1 MVRNLTTI
9 LRHTI
14 FLIPVFF
21 FALLP
26 LLHSNAAHLCD
37 PGLPPDEYTT
47 CINTPHSTGGSGG
60 GGTGGSGGG
69 GTGGSGGCAPGQLC
83 NPLQS
88 TTIEAFLL
96 KIIDIILIF
105 ALPVIIFFIIYSGFL
120 FVTARGNESKIT
132 EARTALTWALIG
144 GVVILG
150 ARVIITV
157 IQGTVRA
164 L

>member
-1 MVRNLTTI
+1 MKLALTYGKEI
-9 LRHTI
+9 GFVI
-14 FLIPVFF
+14 
-21 FALLP
+21 ALLSA
-26 LLHSNAAHLCD
+26 LFFQN
-37 PGLPPDEYTT
+37 YTT
-47 CINTPHSTGGSGG
+47 EAYHACDGYTGSVRDSCLANSGNAHAGTGGNT
-60 GGTGGSGGG
+60 GGTGQNTG
-69 GTGGSGGCAPGQLC
+69 GTGQNSGVRIM

-88 TTIEAFLL
+88 ETVEAFLI

-157 IQGTVRA
+157 IQGTVEA